1 MPVTAISVSKRSP
14 RTMATLLFLMAA
26 LLCLMAMQLLILASC
41 DGERD
46 PIPMAARVAFSQR

>member
-1 MPVTAISVSKRSP
+1 MAAAALSVSKRSP
-14 RTMATLLFLMAA
+14 ITMAA

-46 PIPMAARVAFSQR
+46 PLPMAARAILSPR